1 MKPSETPE
9 HGRPPYAQL
18 LDELK
23 EWIGEAEVANAERFL
38 EDLLERVAKKRLT
51 VGTTTILI
59 GYGGGKD
66 SSWVVAFLRLVQLLC
81 LESQGSTFK
90 LRIVTMVHL
99 GMPPA
104 VLQNIDAVY
113 RKLQLYGDAKA
124 TLKIFCYGHK
134 STFRKDYAI
143 PKSARNMLRKD
154 ILLAGHRSRGNPRG
168 TFCIS
173 CNLHTINAGL
183 AYIDEKTDFL
193 LTGDSPKELAL
204 YWRWLLDVFRKV
216 GIRGSGAG
224 NPFSA
229 AIDQLCR
236 LNYKF
241 YRDLL
246 PESDDSIIKRLPPAI
261 ANDDIETSMLS
272 IFGFTDYD
280 CGSHWGFLTEYLGF
294 QFSPEALNFTES
306 DCRHPMLM
314 AHLRGLT
321 AELEG
326 RTYAAGIREY
336 LELTDHL
343 MRKKQFPEALIEA
356 MHRRYGSD
364 EKIAEMRAT
373 ANGYAWKI
381 LDATEGQLACL
392 IQSPFTD
399 KAQRLRQFL
408 QERHPTL
415 AGKAD
420 QLESVLQGQAADLET
435 ARLLKDLSGLDVQDL
450 QKLYASVSVPRYL
463 GGQKQGDFS
472 GNLFKIF
479 LNADPHKKEI
489 TYSRNGKEVK
499 EVVFGR

>member
-1 MKPSETPE
+1 LAELTE
-9 HGRPPYAQL
+9 H
-18 LDELK
+18 
-23 EWIGEAEVANAERFL
+23 IGEAEVANAERFL
-38 EDLLERVAKKRLT
+38 EHLLERVAEKRLAI
-51 VGTTTILI
+51 GKTTLLI

-66 SSWVVAFLRLVQLLC
+66 SSWVVAFLRLAQLLC
-81 LESQGSTFK
+81 LESQGTTFK

-104 VLQNIDAVY
+104 VLENIDAVY
-113 RKLQLYGDAKA
+113 RKLQVDGDAKA
-124 TLKIFCYGHK
+124 SLQIFLYGHQ

-143 PKSARNMLRKD
+143 PKSARSMLRKD

-216 GIRGSGAG
+216 GIRESDAG
-224 NPFSA
+224 NPFST

-246 PESDDSIIKRLPPAI
+246 PEADDSIIKRLPPAI
-261 ANDDIETSMLS
+261 ANDDIETSILS

-280 CGSHWGFLTEYLGF
+280 CGSHWRFLTEYLGF

-343 MRKKQFPEALIEA
+343 MRKKQFPEALIKA
-356 MHRRYGSD
+356 MHQRYGSD
-364 EKIAEMRAT
+364 EKIVEMRAG
-373 ANGYAWKI
+373 ANAYAKKI
-381 LDATEGQLACL
+381 LDATEEQLICL

-399 KAQRLRQFL
+399 GAQRLRQFL

-420 QLESVLQGQAADLET
+420 HIENVLQGQAADLET
-435 ARLLKDLSGLDVQDL
+435 ARLLKDLSGLDVQNL
-450 QKLYASVSVPRYL
+450 RKLYASVSVPRYL
-463 GGQKQGDFS
+463 EGQKPGEVS
-472 GNLFKIF
+472 GNFFKMF
-479 LNADPHKKEI
+479 LDEDPHKKAI
-489 TYSRNGKEVK
+489 KYIKDGKEVK